1 MQLVG
6 WTNISTGEVKS
17 PFEKVHAA
25 FANRESDSLDIQ
37 DYHLRAFA
45 GIHLINTNIIK
56 YMSEWP
62 KKFSITDFYLK
73 LCKDLVIKGYS
84 QENLCLLDVGKLDSI
99 KDAENFVTKFQE

>member
-1 MQLVG
+1 
-6 WTNISTGEVKS
+6 
-17 PFEKVHAA
+17 
-25 FANRESDSLDIQ
+25 
-37 DYHLRAFA
+37 
-45 GIHLINTNIIK
+45 
-56 YMSEWP
+56 MSEWP